1 MIHAIGKGWC
11 CITDQGGNISIA
23 TLTGCCGHHCHLL
36 YISLNYENEFLQRG
50 RIRTLLLKDGKG
62 KAVAL
67 RATQALRERTDIDL
81 QIPNPGR
88 STPGKEPAPIV

>member
-1 MIHAIGKGWC
+1 
-11 CITDQGGNISIA
+11 
-23 TLTGCCGHHCHLL
+23 
-36 YISLNYENEFLQRG
+36 
-50 RIRTLLLKDGKG
+50 LKDGKG